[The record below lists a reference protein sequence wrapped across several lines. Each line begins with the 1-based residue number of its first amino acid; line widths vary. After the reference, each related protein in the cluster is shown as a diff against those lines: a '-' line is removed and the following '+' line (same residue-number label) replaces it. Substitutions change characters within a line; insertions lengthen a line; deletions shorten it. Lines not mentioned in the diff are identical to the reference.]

1 MKGET
6 DMADERK
13 DLKKQIEE
21 TDSIMSIL
29 SQMGDRE
36 KEQIMI
42 FAAGVRAARELYQP
56 TTKKPA

>member
-1 MKGET
+1 
-6 DMADERK
+6 MADERK

-36 KEQIMI
+36 KEQIMM
-42 FAAGVRAARELYQP
+42 FAAGVKAARELYQP